1 MGDRLFFI
9 CKRKRRHNERY
20 PNAWLELINRIS
32 VTRHVWELI
41 SSWLALLRMSFFSLT
56 PLQIRSEAGEGR
68 KQLHANLGLDCDL
81 FGTLFVGTR
90 CVIAPVSLEV
100 ILYCACKQNTDPESL
115 AVVVSQF
122 GDGLFK

>member
-20 PNAWLELINRIS
+20 PDAWLELINRIS
-32 VTRHVWELI
+32 VTRHVSELI

-81 FGTLFVGTR
+81 FGMLFVETK

-100 ILYCACKQNTDPESL
+100 ILYCVCKQNTDPESL